1 MLVFGRLIVI
11 SSPLS
16 TFLKNIR
23 IKLGDNGANP
33 KYLLTEYGV
42 GYKLVF

>member
-1 MLVFGRLIVI
+1 M
-11 SSPLS
+11 
-16 TFLKNIR
+16 KNIR
-23 IKLGDNGANP
+23 IKLADNASNP

>member
-1 MLVFGRLIVI
+1 M
-11 SSPLS
+11 
-16 TFLKNIR
+16 KNIR

-42 GYKLVF
+42 GYKSVF